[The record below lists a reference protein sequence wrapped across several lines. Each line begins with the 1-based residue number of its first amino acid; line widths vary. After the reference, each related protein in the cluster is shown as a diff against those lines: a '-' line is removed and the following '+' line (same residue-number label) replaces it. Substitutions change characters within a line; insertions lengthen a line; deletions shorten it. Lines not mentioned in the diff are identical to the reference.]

1 MTRFYLLDS
10 GLGLGLVNY
19 FSKTFE
25 ALFFRRHLLVVDV
38 NTILE
43 TDF

>member
-25 ALFFRRHLLVVDV
+25 ALFFRRHLVVDV

>member
-1 MTRFYLLDS
+1 MTRLYLLDS
-10 GLGLGLVNY
+10 GLRLVNY

>member
-10 GLGLGLVNY
+10 GLELVNY

>member
-10 GLGLGLVNY
+10 GLGLVNY
-19 FSKTFE
+19 FRKTFE